1 MLEDEERLHALCK
14 SKQYEWVR
22 DYVQTLDN
30 KGVHTV
36 DQFFESCY
44 DLTGNKGASKT
55 AVEKQLLEV
64 HYALNHL
71 CFFPKTKS
79 FLQIKRRRQNF
90 QNHAIVKCRS
100 LASMLRAPRASSVR
114 QGMRAGELSVAAVCA
129 LDPAEVLQSDA
140 QKEAKQA
147 KRERDDRGIESVR
160 IKNLANQSAVGAF
173 RCKVPEC
180 DGKEAI
186 AYGMSSMGLETPA
199 SGGDRPSVVY
209 ECLTCGDRSSE

>member
-1 MLEDEERLHALCK
+1 MADGAAAAAVAAAAGDGALAMRLEAHVFTSHGSVTDKAYK
-14 SKQYEWVR
+14 
-22 DYVQTLDN
+22 
-30 KGVHTV
+30 
-36 DQFFESCY
+36 
-44 DLTGNKGASKT
+44 A
-55 AVEKQLLEV
+55 
-64 HYALNHL
+64 
-71 CFFPKTKS
+71 
-79 FLQIKRRRQNF
+79 
-90 QNHAIVKCRS
+90 KCRT